1 MSSLEHAEAKLERVD
16 RKRLSSQM
24 LVEQRVESVEAEAED
39 ELLASIT
46 GERHDWIVELLLTVS
61 RNVERSELIP
71 EGTNESWAKTAAESR
86 ETMVRVLSIV
96 CVCRV
101 FRISR

>member
-39 ELLASIT
+39 ELLAAIT

-61 RNVERSELIP
+61 RNVEQSELIP
-71 EGTNESWAKTAAESR
+71 EGTSESFVMISNDFSKKMNDNEYLGEDR
-86 ETMVRVLSIV
+86 GGE
-96 CVCRV
+96 
-101 FRISR
+101 